1 MSEHKTKEDKTGLYK
16 AAKEVVNASG
26 STSGHREV
34 YRKIY
39 LLKQSVESYEKQSSE
54 QNNEHKTR
62 EEILESCGRLELGAG
77 DFVYTDGALKAM
89 QLYSDQQTSLF
100 TQQLADKIKV
110 EFSDECINEK
120 LRTPD
125 VKSGMIEMRDE
136 ILNRLK

>member
-1 MSEHKTKEDKTGLYK
+1 MSEHKTKE
-16 AAKEVVNASG
+16 
-26 STSGHREV
+26 
-34 YRKIY
+34 
-39 LLKQSVESYEKQSSE
+39 
-54 QNNEHKTR
+54 
-62 EEILESCGRLELGAG
+62 EILSEITGWGIHDLIHYPHKCKIKAE
-77 DFVYTDGALKAM
+77 TALRAM
-89 QLYSDQQTSLF
+89 QLYADQQTSLF